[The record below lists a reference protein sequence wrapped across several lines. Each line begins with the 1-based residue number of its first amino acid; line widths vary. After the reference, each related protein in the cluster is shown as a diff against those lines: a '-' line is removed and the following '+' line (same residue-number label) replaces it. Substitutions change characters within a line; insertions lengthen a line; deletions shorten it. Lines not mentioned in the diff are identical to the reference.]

1 MKFKK
6 RLFALALVAALLIPG
21 LGVFAQ
27 EKLPVVGIVQF
38 VEHPALDAAY
48 QGFVDALKDQGYEDG
63 KNITFDYRNAQASP
77 DILAAIADQFIANKV
92 DLILAIATPA
102 ALTMAGKTETIPI
115 LGTAITDYVVAKLAK
130 SNEEPGFNVSGT
142 TDMNPIADQII
153 LLQKLVPQAKTVGL
167 LYTGSEPNSV
177 LQAEIA
183 TLAIEA
189 AGMQVKE
196 IKINNSNDVQQAITS
211 LVDQVDAIY
220 LPTDNTVASA
230 MPIVGEVTMAKKIP
244 VICGEAGMV
253 SGGGTATLGISYYN
267 LGWQT
272 GLMAI
277 DVLKNGADVSKMPIQ
292 AQTEFEYAFNLE
304 NAAAIGLVIP
314 QELLDLVKK

>member
-1 MKFKK
+1 MKFKN

-21 LGVFAQ
+21 FGGLAQ
-27 EKLPVVGIVQF
+27 EKLPVVGVVQL

-48 QGFVDALKDQGYEDG
+48 QGFVDALKDQGF
-63 KNITFDYRNAQASP
+63 NVTIDYQNAQASP
-77 DILAAIADQFIANKV
+77 DILAAIADRFVTNKV

-115 LGTAITDYVVAKLAK
+115 LGTAITDYVVAKLAN

-142 TDMNPIADQII
+142 TDMNPIEDQIV

-183 TLAIEA
+183 TKAIEA

-211 LVDQVDAIY
+211 LVDQVDVIY

-230 MPIVGEVTMAKKIP
+230 MPIVSEVTMAKKIP
-244 VICGEAGMV
+244 VICGESGMV
-253 SGGGTATLGISYYN
+253 DGGGTATLGISYYN

-292 AQTEFEYAFNLE
+292 SQNEFEYAFNLE

>member
-1 MKFKK
+1 MKFKN
-6 RLFALALVAALLIPG
+6 RLFALVLVAALIIPG
-21 LGVFAQ
+21 LGAVAQ
-27 EKLPVVGIVQF
+27 EKLPVVGVVQL

-48 QGFVDALKDQGYEDG
+48 QGFVDALKDQGF
-63 KNITFDYRNAQASP
+63 NVTIDYQNAQASP
-77 DILAAIADQFIANKV
+77 DILAAIADRFVANKV

-115 LGTAITDYVVAKLAK
+115 LATAITDFVDAKLAQ
-130 SNEEPGFNVSGT
+130 SNEKPGFNVSGT
-142 TDMNPIADQII
+142 TDMNPIEDQIA
-153 LLQKLVPQAKTVGL
+153 LLQKLVPQAKTVGM

-177 LQAEIA
+177 LQAKIA
-183 TLAIEA
+183 TQAIEA

-211 LVDQVDAIY
+211 LVDQVDVIY

-292 AQTEFEYAFNLE
+292 SQNEFEYAFNLE

>member
-253 SGGGTATLGISYYN
+253 NGGGTATLGISYYN

>member
-1 MKFKK
+1 MKLKK
-6 RLFALALVAALLIPG
+6 RLLAMALVLALLIPG
-21 LGVFAQ
+21 LGAAAQ
-27 EKLPVVGIVQF
+27 EKLPVVGVVQL

-48 QGFVDALKDQGYEDG
+48 QGFADALKEQEF
-63 KNITFDYRNAQASP
+63 NVTIDYQNAQGSP
-77 DILAAIADQFIANKV
+77 DILAAIADRFIANKV

-102 ALTMAGKTETIPI
+102 AQTMAGKTETIPI
-115 LGTAITDYVVAKLAK
+115 LGTAITDYVVAKLAN
-130 SNEEPGFNVSGT
+130 SNEVPGFNVSGT

-167 LYTGSEPNSV
+167 LYTGSEDNSV
-177 LQAEIA
+177 LQAKIA
-183 TLAIEA
+183 TQAIQA

-211 LVDQVDAIY
+211 LADQVDAIY
-220 LPTDNTVASA
+220 LPTDNVVASA

-267 LGWQT
+267 LGFQT

-292 AQTEFEYAFNLE
+292 AQTEFEYAFSLE
-304 NAAAIGLVIP
+304 NAAAIGLEIP

>member
-1 MKFKK
+1 MKLQK
-6 RLFALALVAALLIPG
+6 RLLAMALVLALLIPG
-21 LGVFAQ
+21 LGAVAQ
-27 EKLPVVGIVQF
+27 EKLPVVGVVQL

-48 QGFVDALKDQGYEDG
+48 QGFADALKEKGFAVT
-63 KNITFDYRNAQASP
+63 IDYQNAQGSP
-77 DILAAIADQFIANKV
+77 DILAAIADRFIANKV

-102 ALTMAGKTETIPI
+102 AQTMAGKTETIPI
-115 LGTAITDYVVAKLAK
+115 LGTAITDYVVAKLAN

-142 TDMNPIADQII
+142 TDMNPIADQIA
-153 LLQKLVPQAKTVGL
+153 LLQKLVPQAKTVGM
-167 LYTGSEPNSV
+167 LYTGSEDNSV
-177 LQAEIA
+177 LQAQIA
-183 TLAIEA
+183 TQAIEA

-211 LVDQVDAIY
+211 LADQVDVIY
-220 LPTDNTVASA
+220 LPTDNVVASA

-267 LGWQT
+267 LGFQT

-292 AQTEFEYAFNLE
+292 AQTEFEYAFSLE
-304 NAAAIGLVIP
+304 NAAVIGLEIP

>member
-1 MKFKK
+1 MKIKN
-6 RLFALALVAALLIPG
+6 RLIALVLVAALIIPG
-21 LGVFAQ
+21 LGAMAQ
-27 EKLPVVGIVQF
+27 EKLPVVGVVQL

-48 QGFVDALKDQGYEDG
+48 QGFVDALKDQGF
-63 KNITFDYRNAQASP
+63 NVTIDYQNAQASP
-77 DILAAIADQFIANKV
+77 DILAAIADRFVANKV

-115 LGTAITDYVVAKLAK
+115 LATAITDFVDAKLAQ
-130 SNEEPGFNVSGT
+130 SNEKPGFNVSGT
-142 TDMNPIADQII
+142 TDMNPIEDQIA
-153 LLQKLVPQAKTVGL
+153 LLQKLVPQAKTVGM

-177 LQAEIA
+177 LQAKIA
-183 TLAIEA
+183 TQAIEA

-211 LVDQVDAIY
+211 LVDQVDVIY

-292 AQTEFEYAFNLE
+292 SQNEFEYAFNLE

>member
-1 MKFKK
+1 MKIKN
-6 RLFALALVAALLIPG
+6 RLIALVLVAALIIPG
-21 LGVFAQ
+21 LGAMAQ
-27 EKLPVVGIVQF
+27 EKLPVVGVVQL

-48 QGFVDALKDQGYEDG
+48 QGFVDALKDQGF
-63 KNITFDYRNAQASP
+63 NVTIDYQNAQASP
-77 DILAAIADQFIANKV
+77 DILAAIADRFIANKV

-115 LGTAITDYVVAKLAK
+115 LATAITDFVDAKLAQ
-130 SNEEPGFNVSGT
+130 SNEKPGFNVSGT
-142 TDMNPIADQII
+142 TDMNPIEDQIA
-153 LLQKLVPQAKTVGL
+153 LLQKLVTQAKTVGM

-177 LQAEIA
+177 LQAKIA
-183 TLAIEA
+183 TQAIEA

-211 LVDQVDAIY
+211 LVDQVDVIY

-292 AQTEFEYAFNLE
+292 SQNEFEYAFNLE

>member
-1 MKFKK
+1 MKLKK
-6 RLFALALVAALLIPG
+6 RLLAMALVLALLIPG
-21 LGVFAQ
+21 LGAVAQ
-27 EKLPVVGIVQF
+27 EKLPVVGVVQL

-48 QGFVDALKDQGYEDG
+48 QGFADALKEKGF
-63 KNITFDYRNAQASP
+63 NVTIDYQNAQGSP
-77 DILAAIADQFIANKV
+77 DILAAIADRFIANQV
-92 DLILAIATPA
+92 DMILAIATPA
-102 ALTMAGKTETIPI
+102 AQTMAGKTETIPI
-115 LGTAITDYVVAKLAK
+115 LGTAITDYVVAKLAN

-142 TDMNPIADQII
+142 TDMNPIADQIA

-167 LYTGSEPNSV
+167 LYTGSEDNSV
-177 LQAEIA
+177 LQAKIA
-183 TLAIEA
+183 TQAIEA

-211 LVDQVDAIY
+211 LVDSVDVIY
-220 LPTDNTVASA
+220 LPTDNVVASA

-267 LGWQT
+267 LGFQT

-277 DVLKNGADVSKMPIQ
+277 ELLKNGADVSKMPIQ

-304 NAAAIGLVIP
+304 NAAAIGLEIP

>member
-1 MKFKK
+1 MKIKN

-21 LGVFAQ
+21 LGAVAQ
-27 EKLPVVGIVQF
+27 EKLPVVGIVQI
-38 VEHPALDAAY
+38 VEHPALDAAR
-48 QGFVDALKDQGYEDG
+48 QGFLDSLKELGYEDG
-63 KNITFDYRNAQASP
+63 KNIAFDYQNAQGSQ
-77 DILAAIADQFIANKV
+77 DILTQIADRFVANNV
-92 DLILAIATPA
+92 DMILAIATPS

-115 LGTAITDYVVAKLAK
+115 LGTAITDYVDAKLAK

-142 TDMNPIADQII
+142 TDMNPIVEQID
-153 LLQKLVPQAKTVGL
+153 LLRKLVPDAKTVGL

-177 LQAEIA
+177 LQAVIA
-183 TLAIEA
+183 TQAIVA
-189 AGMQVKE
+189 AGMEVKE
-196 IKINNSNDVQQAITS
+196 IKINNSNDVQQAATS
-211 LVDQVDAIY
+211 LADQVDVIY
-220 LPTDNTVASA
+220 LPTDNVVASA

-272 GLMAI
+272 GLMAN